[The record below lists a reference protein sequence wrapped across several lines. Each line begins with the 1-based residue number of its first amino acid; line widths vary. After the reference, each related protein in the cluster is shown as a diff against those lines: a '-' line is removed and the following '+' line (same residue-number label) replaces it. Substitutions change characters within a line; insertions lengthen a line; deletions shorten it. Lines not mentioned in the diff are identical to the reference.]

1 MTRLRTLPIRVRLT
15 LAFAAGAA
23 LILAGVGGFVY
34 ARMGAELLAA
44 TDNSLIAQADALELA
59 VTGPGPRLGGQG
71 RYLPGSDE
79 SFAQLADAN
88 GRVLESTR
96 AVSRVPL
103 VPPGILRSVSHRTFM
118 DRTVQGVDNVARLL
132 VDPVEV
138 SGQRFVLVVGTS
150 LEDRRDA
157 LVQLAALLGIG
168 GPVALA
174 LTSLAAWLLAGA
186 LLRPVERMRQ
196 EADAISISEPGRRLP
211 VPDREDEIARL
222 GHTLN
227 SMLERLNHAFEGERR
242 FLDDASH
249 ELRTPLA
256 ILKAELD
263 FALLRDRTPEELRA
277 TLGTVAEETDRVVRL
292 AEDLLVLSR
301 ARRGRLEIH
310 RQRTSMAT
318 LIGDACQLHSRRATA
333 AGVRVEFTVTDQEV
347 SIDPVRVR
355 QAIDNL
361 IDNAL
366 DHTPRGGVIRVRETR
381 EDGLVRIVVEDTGP
395 GFRGGFL
402 ERAFEPFARGV
413 ENDGDGGAG
422 LGLAIVQAVAQG
434 HGGSA
439 VAENRPEG
447 GSRVTLT
454 LRGEEG
460 GATRPPL
467 TVQP

>member
-59 VTGPGPRLGGQG
+59 VTGPAPRLGGQG
-71 RYLPGSDE
+71 RDLRGSDE

-96 AVSRVPL
+96 AVSRAPL
-103 VPPGILRSVSHRTFM
+103 VPPRILRSVSHRTFM
-118 DRTVQGVDNVARLL
+118 DRTVRGVDNVARLL

-138 SGQRFVLVVGTS
+138 SGQRLVLVVGTS

-186 LLRPVERMRQ
+186 LLRPVEQMRQ
-196 EADAISISEPGRRLP
+196 EADAISISEPDRRLP

-222 GHTLN
+222 GRTLN
-227 SMLERLNHAFEGERR
+227 SMLERLN
-242 FLDDASH
+242 DASH

-277 TLGTVAEETDRVVRL
+277 TLGTAAEETDRVVRL

-310 RQRTSMAT
+310 RQRTSMAS
-318 LIGDACQLHSRRATA
+318 LIGETCQMHRRRATA
-333 AGVRVEFTVTDQEV
+333 VGVRIEFSVTDHEV

-355 QAIDNL
+355 QAVENL
-361 IDNAL
+361 LDNAL
-366 DHTPRGGVIRVRETR
+366 AHTPRGGVIRVRETR

-395 GFRGGFL
+395 GFPGGFL
-402 ERAFEPFARGV
+402 ERAFEPFARGAQ
-413 ENDGDGGAG
+413 NDGDGGAG
-422 LGLAIVQAVAQG
+422 LGLAIVQAVARG

-447 GSRVTLT
+447 GSRVTLI
-454 LRGEEG
+454 LCH
-460 GATRPPL
+460 A
-467 TVQP
+467 